1 MIRVQN
7 YDAYRRDIR
16 LLVSSRS
23 EDMNACI
30 CSEEPAELIQAISK
44 VRRFRA
50 GDESVG
56 TQENVLD
63 ALKEEIADVL
73 ICIDILKVM
82 YGLPDEAVDDMIMK
96 KNARNMQRLAK
107 SARSSMPLK
116 AMAAAHEC
124 CGGRCID

>member
-63 ALKEEIADVL
+63 TLKEEIADVL

-82 YGLPDEAVDDMIMK
+82 YGLPDDEIDNMILK

-107 SARSSMPLK
+107 IARSQIPLK

-124 CGGRCID
+124 CGGCVD